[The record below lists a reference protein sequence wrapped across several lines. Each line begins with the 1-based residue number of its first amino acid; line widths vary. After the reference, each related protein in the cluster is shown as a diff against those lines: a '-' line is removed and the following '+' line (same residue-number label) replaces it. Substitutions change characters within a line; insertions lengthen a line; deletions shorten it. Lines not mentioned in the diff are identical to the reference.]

1 MAAALAAA
9 AASAAVTA
17 AAASTAAAVLM
28 RVPCDPAHTA
38 KHDGP
43 DDDRRQIEI
52 RSQKLHHKNA
62 LLSARFE
69 KFLLDL
75 GNVDLDFVV
84 VHILVGTEHHILL
97 FLSVTVLCE
106 YRVGADAGYFLSSSR
121 KCLSLS
127 TSFNPGF
134 VSKRLFR
141 SKPANCGWRN
151 SFSVGGLYGLMPPL
165 SRKGFF
171 PL

>member
-1 MAAALAAA
+1 MLNYMISHQSSLIKTQLYKNPHLYQFHLFHVHSMFFKSTDYFGCPFESRIAGTKIDGQQI
-9 AASAAVTA
+9 SGIAV
-17 AAASTAAAVLM
+17 
-28 RVPCDPAHTA
+28 
-38 KHDGP
+38 
-43 DDDRRQIEI
+43 E
-52 RSQKLHHKNA
+52 KLVY
-62 LLSARFE
+62 S
-69 KFLLDL
+69 
-75 GNVDLDFVV
+75 V
-84 VHILVGTEHHILL
+84 HILL

-171 PL
+171 PLQLFNMLQSN